1 MEKGK
6 LFICGTPMGNL
17 EDISKRVLKTLKK
30 ADIIAAEDTR
40 RTGQLLNYFDIKNRM
55 ISYHEHNEKRR
66 AEEILGRLQSGENI
80 ALVSDA
86 GMPGIS
92 DPGQIITKMAVKN
105 GIEVIPVPGP
115 TAFVS
120 ALVVSGF
127 DLSRFVFLGFIPRST
142 KERDGFIDEISL
154 EEKTAVFYESPYRL
168 LSTLKEFADYS
179 SELAERDIMVARELS
194 KIHEE
199 KIYGNTIEI
208 IEKLNSR
215 EIKGEVVVVVSGR
228 KKIKEEEEGWE
239 NLSILEHIKLLM
251 NNGFSK
257 KEAIKK
263 VADLRDLP
271 KSEVY
276 RVAVAIKIDKQ

>member
-1 MEKGK
+1 MKNGK
-6 LFICGTPMGNL
+6 LFICGTPLGNL
-17 EDISKRVLKTLKK
+17 EDISKRVLKTLKEV
-30 ADIIAAEDTR
+30 DIIAAEDTR
-40 RTGQLLNYFDIKNRM
+40 RTGQLLNYFDIKNTM
-55 ISYHEHNEKRR
+55 LSYHEHNEKKRT
-66 AEEILGRLQSGENI
+66 EELLKKMQEGKNI

-92 DPGQIITKMAVKN
+92 DPGQIITQMAVKY

-127 DLSRFVFLGFIPRST
+127 DLNSFVFFGFIPRSS
-142 KERDGFIDEISL
+142 KERKKFIDEISM
-154 EEKTAVFYESPYRL
+154 EEKTSAFYESPYRL
-168 LSTLKEFADYS
+168 LSTLEEFLDYS
-179 SELAERDIMVARELS
+179 AELADRNIMVARELS

-199 KIYGNTIEI
+199 KIYGSLKTVV
-208 IEKLNSR
+208 EKLRNR
-215 EIKGEVVVVVSGR
+215 EIKGEIVVVVSGR
-228 KKIKEEEEGWE
+228 EKIEEEEEGWE
-239 NLSILEHIKLLM
+239 DLSILEHIKLLM
-251 NNGFSK
+251 DSGFNK

-276 RVAVAIKIDKQ
+276 KVAVAITIDK

>member
-1 MEKGK
+1 LKNGK
-6 LFICGTPMGNL
+6 LFICGTPLGNL
-17 EDISKRVLKTLKK
+17 EDISKRVLKTLKEV
-30 ADIIAAEDTR
+30 DMIAAEDTR
-40 RTGQLLNYFDIKNRM
+40 RTGQLLNYFDIKNTM
-55 ISYHEHNEKRR
+55 ISYHEHNEKKR
-66 AEEILGRLQSGENI
+66 AEELLEKLQRGKNI

-92 DPGQIITKMAVKN
+92 DPGQIITKIAVAN

-127 DLSRFVFLGFIPRST
+127 DLSSFVFLGFIPRSS
-142 KERDGFIDEISL
+142 KERDEFIDKISL
-154 EEKTAVFYESPYRL
+154 EEKTAAFYESPYRL

-199 KIYGNTIEI
+199 KIYGNVKAVVK
-208 IEKLNSR
+208 KLENR
-215 EIKGEVVVVVSGR
+215 EIKGEIVVVVSGR
-228 KKIKEEEEGWE
+228 EKIEEEEEGWE
-239 NLSILEHIKLLM
+239 NLSILDHIKLLM

-276 RVAVAIKIDKQ
+276 RVAVAIKIDK